1 MMGTCQ
7 CHGPIHGIVGKVG
20 SSGVAEKPNILAE
33 LELELS
39 QVLSFNG
46 FACDGL
52 INLRLSAEC

>member
-1 MMGTCQ
+1 
-7 CHGPIHGIVGKVG
+7 VGKVG

-39 QVLSFNG
+39 QVLSLSG

-52 INLRLSAEC
+52 VNLRLSAER